1 MHGRRWRQNVPIRR
15 PTWSPPSPTPRR
27 RPGRVPPPR
36 RGAAWSIL
44 ASTAL
49 VTAVGVA
56 AASSFSTQ
64 LAQEFDTNRETV
76 QTGIDH
82 TTEAFEDGEMNILVL
97 GSDARDGEEQEDQR
111 SDTMMLVHIPETR
124 DEMYVMSI
132 MRDLWVEIPDV
143 GMSKVNSA
151 QSHGGYPLTIQTV
164 EGLTGADIDHMVI
177 VDFDG
182 FSDLTTALGGVEIEN
197 DIAFSAGQAS
207 PAYYPE
213 GTIRLQGTD
222 ALRFVRE
229 RKAFTDGDYQRVKNQ
244 QKFLTGIA
252 SQVLDSSTLTN
263 PSKISDMVSAFT
275 PYLTVDESL
284 DAKTLVNY
292 GMSMSKMSASGITSF
307 TIPNAGTGTTR
318 GGASVVWPDEGE
330 LENMRSAMNEGR
342 MDEYVKELEK
352 SQEEQA
358 DGATDETGER
368 VTEDPGVE
376 APQ

>member
-1 MHGRRWRQNVPIRR
+1 MRKP
-15 PTWSPPSPTPRR
+15 PTPKRA
-27 RPGRVPPPR
+27 GRVRPPR

-49 VTAVGVA
+49 VTAAGVA
-56 AASSFSTQ
+56 AASSFSAN
-64 LAQEFDTNRETV
+64 LIQEFDTNRETIE
-76 QTGIDH
+76 TGIDQ
-82 TTEAFEDGEMNILVL
+82 TSEAFEDGEMNILVL
-97 GSDARDGEEQEDQR
+97 GSDAREGQSQEDQR
-111 SDTMMLVHIPETR
+111 SDTMMLVHIPESR

-151 QSHGGYPLTIQTV
+151 QSHGGYPLTIDTV
-164 EGLTGADIDHMVI
+164 EGLTGAEIDHMVI

-182 FSDLTTALGGVEIEN
+182 FSDLTSALGGVEVEN
-197 DIAFSAGQAS
+197 DMAFSAGQANPS
-207 PAYYPE
+207 YYPQ
-213 GTIRLQGTD
+213 GTIRLEGTD

-263 PSKISDMVSAFT
+263 PAKISDMVKSFT

-284 DAKTLVNY
+284 DAQTLVNY
-292 GMSMSKMSASGITSF
+292 GMSMSKMRASNITSF
-307 TIPNAGTGTTR
+307 TIPNAGTGTTP
-318 GGASVVWPDEGE
+318 GGASVVWPDEEE
-330 LENMRSAMNEGR
+330 LASMRSAMEDGT
-342 MDEYVKELEK
+342 MDEYVQEL
-352 SQEEQA
+352 QERQDEQA
-358 DGATDETGER
+358 DGATDESGED
-368 VTEDPGVE
+368 VTEEPGVE

>member
-1 MHGRRWRQNVPIRR
+1 MRKP
-15 PTWSPPSPTPRR
+15 PTPKRA
-27 RPGRVPPPR
+27 GRVRPPR

-49 VTAVGVA
+49 VTAAGVA
-56 AASSFSTQ
+56 AASSFSAN
-64 LAQEFDTNRETV
+64 LIQEFDTNRETIE
-76 QTGIDH
+76 TGIDQ
-82 TTEAFEDGEMNILVL
+82 TSEAFEDGEMNILVL
-97 GSDARDGEEQEDQR
+97 GSDAREGQSQEDQR
-111 SDTMMLVHIPETR
+111 SDTMMLVHIPESR

-151 QSHGGYPLTIQTV
+151 QSHGGYPLTIDTV
-164 EGLTGADIDHMVI
+164 EGLTGAEIDHMVI

-182 FSDLTTALGGVEIEN
+182 FSDLTSALGGVEVEN
-197 DIAFSAGQAS
+197 DMAFSAGQANPS
-207 PAYYPE
+207 YYPQ
-213 GTIRLQGTD
+213 GTIRLEGTD

-263 PSKISDMVSAFT
+263 PAKISDMVKSFT

-284 DAKTLVNY
+284 DAQTLVNY
-292 GMSMSKMSASGITSF
+292 GMSMSKMRASNITSF
-307 TIPNAGTGTTR
+307 TIPNAGTGTTP
-318 GGASVVWPDEGE
+318 GGASVVWPDEEE
-330 LENMRSAMNEGR
+330 LASMRSAMEDGT
-342 MDEYVKELEK
+342 MDEYVQELQER
-352 SQEEQA
+352 QEEQA
-358 DGATDETGER
+358 DGATDESGED
-368 VTEDPGVE
+368 VTEEPGVE

>member
-1 MHGRRWRQNVPIRR
+1 MRKP
-15 PTWSPPSPTPRR
+15 PTPKRA
-27 RPGRVPPPR
+27 GRVRLPR

-49 VTAVGVA
+49 VTAAGVA

-64 LAQEFDTNRETV
+64 LAEEFDMNRETV
-76 QTGIDH
+76 QTGIDQ
-82 TTEAFEDGEMNILVL
+82 TTDAFDDGEMNILVL
-97 GSDARDGEEQEDQR
+97 GSDAREDESQEDQR
-111 SDTMMLVHIPETR
+111 SDTMMLVHVPETR

-132 MRDLWVEIPDV
+132 MRDLWVELPDV

-182 FSDLTTALGGVEIEN
+182 FSDLTTALGGVEIDNEV
-197 DIAFSAGQAS
+197 AFSAGQANPS
-207 PAYYPE
+207 YYPE
-213 GTIRLQGTD
+213 GTIRLEGTD

-252 SQVLDSSTLTN
+252 TQVLDSSTLTN

-284 DAKTLVNY
+284 DAQTLVNY
-292 GMSMSKMSASGITSF
+292 GMSMSKMRASGITSF
-307 TIPNAGTGTTR
+307 TIPNAGTGTTQ
-318 GGASVVWPDEGE
+318 GGASVVWPDEEE
-330 LENMRSAMNEGR
+330 LENMRSAMENGS
-342 MDEYVKELEK
+342 MDEYVKELQER
-352 SQEEQA
+352 QEEQA
-358 DGATDETGER
+358 DGAIDESGED
-368 VTEDPGVE
+368 VTEEPGVE

>member
-1 MHGRRWRQNVPIRR
+1 MRKP
-15 PTWSPPSPTPRR
+15 PTPKRA
-27 RPGRVPPPR
+27 GRVRPPR

-49 VTAVGVA
+49 VTAAGVA

-64 LAQEFDTNRETV
+64 LAEEFDTNRETV
-76 QTGIDH
+76 QTGIGH

-97 GSDARDGEEQEDQR
+97 GSDARDGEAQEDQR

-132 MRDLWVEIPDV
+132 MRDLWVEIPEV

-197 DIAFSAGQAS
+197 DMAFSAGQANPS
-207 PAYYPE
+207 YYPE
-213 GTIRLQGTD
+213 GTIRLEGTD

-252 SQVLDSSTLTN
+252 TQVLDSSTLTN

-284 DAKTLVNY
+284 DAQTLVNY
-292 GMSMSKMSASGITSF
+292 GMSMSKMRASGITSF
-307 TIPNAGTGTTR
+307 TIPNAGTGTTQ
-318 GGASVVWPDEGE
+318 GGASVVWPDEEE
-330 LENMRSAMNEGR
+330 LENMRSAMENGS

-352 SQEEQA
+352 RQEEQA
-358 DGATDETGER
+358 DGATDETGEN
-368 VTEDPGVE
+368 VTEEPGVD

>member
-1 MHGRRWRQNVPIRR
+1 MRKP
-15 PTWSPPSPTPRR
+15 PTPKRA
-27 RPGRVPPPR
+27 GRVRPPR

-49 VTAVGVA
+49 VTAAGVA
-56 AASSFSTQ
+56 AASSFSAN
-64 LAQEFDTNRETV
+64 LIQEFDTNRETIE
-76 QTGIDH
+76 TGIDQ
-82 TTEAFEDGEMNILVL
+82 TSEAFEDGEMNILVL
-97 GSDARDGEEQEDQR
+97 GSDAREGQSQEDQR
-111 SDTMMLVHIPETR
+111 SDTMMLVHIPESR

-151 QSHGGYPLTIQTV
+151 QSHGGYPLTIDTV
-164 EGLTGADIDHMVI
+164 EGLTGAEIDHMVI

-182 FSDLTTALGGVEIEN
+182 FSDLTSALGGVEVEN
-197 DIAFSAGQAS
+197 DMAFSAGQANPS
-207 PAYYPE
+207 YYPQ
-213 GTIRLQGTD
+213 GTIRLEGTD

-263 PSKISDMVSAFT
+263 PAKISDMVKSFT

-284 DAKTLVNY
+284 DAQTLVNY
-292 GMSMSKMSASGITSF
+292 GMSMSKMRASNITSF
-307 TIPNAGTGTTR
+307 TIPNAGTGTTP
-318 GGASVVWPDEGE
+318 GGASVVWPDEEE
-330 LENMRSAMNEGR
+330 LASMRSAMEDGT
-342 MDEYVKELEK
+342 MDEYVQELQER
-352 SQEEQA
+352 QEEQA
-358 DGATDETGER
+358 DGAIDESGED
-368 VTEDPGVE
+368 VTEEPGVE

>member
-1 MHGRRWRQNVPIRR
+1 MRKP
-15 PTWSPPSPTPRR
+15 PTPKRA
-27 RPGRVPPPR
+27 GRVRSPR

-49 VTAVGVA
+49 VTGTAVA
-56 AASSFSTQ
+56 AVSSFSTQ
-64 LAQEFDTNRETV
+64 LAEDFDTNRETV
-76 QTGIDH
+76 ETGIDQ
-82 TTEAFEDGEMNILVL
+82 TSEAFEDGEMNILVL
-97 GSDARDGEEQEDQR
+97 GSDAREGETQEDQR

-132 MRDLWVEIPDV
+132 MRDLWVEIPEV

-182 FSDLTTALGGVEIEN
+182 FSDLTTALGGVEIDN
-197 DIAFSAGQAS
+197 DMAFSAGQANPS
-207 PAYYPE
+207 YYPE
-213 GTIRLQGTD
+213 GTIRLEGTD

-263 PSKISDMVSAFT
+263 PSKISDMVSSFT

-284 DAKTLVNY
+284 DAQTLVNY
-292 GMSMSKMSASGITSF
+292 GMSMSKMRASNITSF
-307 TIPNAGTGTTR
+307 TIPNAGTGTTQ
-318 GGASVVWPDEGE
+318 GGASVVWPDEEE
-330 LENMRSAMNEGR
+330 LANMRSAMENGT
-342 MDEYVKELEK
+342 MDEYVKELEER
-352 SQEEQA
+352 QEEQV
-358 DGATDETGER
+358 DGAIDESGED
-368 VTEDPGVE
+368 VTEEPGVE

>member
-1 MHGRRWRQNVPIRR
+1 MRKP
-15 PTWSPPSPTPRR
+15 PTPKRA
-27 RPGRVPPPR
+27 GRVRPPR

-49 VTAVGVA
+49 VTAAGVA
-56 AASSFSTQ
+56 AASSFSAN
-64 LAQEFDTNRETV
+64 LVQEFDTNRETIE
-76 QTGIDH
+76 TGIDQ
-82 TTEAFEDGEMNILVL
+82 TSEAFEDGEMNILVL
-97 GSDARDGEEQEDQR
+97 GSDAREGQSQEDQR
-111 SDTMMLVHIPETR
+111 SDTMMLVHIPESR

-151 QSHGGYPLTIQTV
+151 QSHGGYPLTIDTV
-164 EGLTGADIDHMVI
+164 EGLTGAEIDHMVI

-182 FSDLTTALGGVEIEN
+182 FSDLTSALGGVEIEN
-197 DIAFSAGQAS
+197 DMAFSAGQANPS
-207 PAYYPE
+207 YYPE
-213 GTIRLQGTD
+213 GTIRLEGTD

-263 PSKISDMVSAFT
+263 PAKISDMVKSFT

-284 DAKTLVNY
+284 DAQTLVNY
-292 GMSMSKMSASGITSF
+292 GMSMSKMRASNITSF
-307 TIPNAGTGTTR
+307 TIPNAGTGTTP
-318 GGASVVWPDEGE
+318 GGASVVWPDEEE
-330 LENMRSAMNEGR
+330 LASMRSAMEDGT
-342 MDEYVKELEK
+342 MDEYVQELQER
-352 SQEEQA
+352 QEEQA
-358 DGATDETGER
+358 DGATDESGED
-368 VTEDPGVE
+368 VTEEPGVE

>member
-1 MHGRRWRQNVPIRR
+1 MRKP
-15 PTWSPPSPTPRR
+15 PTPKRA
-27 RPGRVPPPR
+27 GRVRPPR

-49 VTAVGVA
+49 VTAAGVA
-56 AASSFSTQ
+56 AASSFSAN
-64 LAQEFDTNRETV
+64 LIQEFDTNRETIE
-76 QTGIDH
+76 TGIDQ
-82 TTEAFEDGEMNILVL
+82 TSEAFEDGEMNILVL
-97 GSDARDGEEQEDQR
+97 GSDAREGQSQEDQR
-111 SDTMMLVHIPETR
+111 SDTMMLVHIPESR

-151 QSHGGYPLTIQTV
+151 QSHGGYPLTIDTV
-164 EGLTGADIDHMVI
+164 EGLTGAEIDHMVI

-182 FSDLTTALGGVEIEN
+182 FSDLTSALGGVEVEN
-197 DIAFSAGQAS
+197 DMAFSAGQANPS
-207 PAYYPE
+207 YYPQ
-213 GTIRLQGTD
+213 GTIRLEGTD

-263 PSKISDMVSAFT
+263 PAKISDMVKSFT

-284 DAKTLVNY
+284 DAQTLVNY
-292 GMSMSKMSASGITSF
+292 GMSMSKMRASNITSF
-307 TIPNAGTGTTR
+307 TIPNAGTGTTP
-318 GGASVVWPDEGE
+318 GGASVVWPDEEE
-330 LENMRSAMNEGR
+330 LASMRSAMEDGT
-342 MDEYVKELEK
+342 MDEYVQEL
-352 SQEEQA
+352 QERQDEQA
-358 DGATDETGER
+358 DGAIDESGED
-368 VTEDPGVE
+368 VTEEPGVE

>member
-1 MHGRRWRQNVPIRR
+1 MRKP
-15 PTWSPPSPTPRR
+15 PTPKRA
-27 RPGRVPPPR
+27 GRVRPPR

-49 VTAVGVA
+49 VTAAGVA
-56 AASSFSTQ
+56 AASSFSAN
-64 LAQEFDTNRETV
+64 LVQEFDTNRETIE
-76 QTGIDH
+76 TGIDQ
-82 TTEAFEDGEMNILVL
+82 TSEAFEDGEMNILVL
-97 GSDARDGEEQEDQR
+97 GSDAREGQSQEDQR
-111 SDTMMLVHIPETR
+111 SDTMMLVHIPESR

-151 QSHGGYPLTIQTV
+151 QSHGGYPLTIDTV
-164 EGLTGADIDHMVI
+164 EGLTGAEIDHMVI

-182 FSDLTTALGGVEIEN
+182 FSDLTSALGGVEIEN
-197 DIAFSAGQAS
+197 DMAFSAGQANPS
-207 PAYYPE
+207 YYPE
-213 GTIRLQGTD
+213 GTIRLEGTD

-263 PSKISDMVSAFT
+263 PAKISDMVKSFT

-284 DAKTLVNY
+284 DAQTLVNY
-292 GMSMSKMSASGITSF
+292 GMSMSKMRASNITSF
-307 TIPNAGTGTTR
+307 TIPNAGTGTTP
-318 GGASVVWPDEGE
+318 GGASVVWPDEEE
-330 LENMRSAMNEGR
+330 LASMRSAMEDGT
-342 MDEYVKELEK
+342 MDEYVQELQER
-352 SQEEQA
+352 QEEQA
-358 DGATDETGER
+358 DGAIDESGED
-368 VTEDPGVE
+368 VTEEPGVE

>member
-1 MHGRRWRQNVPIRR
+1 MRKP
-15 PTWSPPSPTPRR
+15 PTPKRA
-27 RPGRVPPPR
+27 GRVRPPR

-49 VTAVGVA
+49 VTAAGVA
-56 AASSFSTQ
+56 AASSFSAN
-64 LAQEFDTNRETV
+64 LIQEFDTNRETIE
-76 QTGIDH
+76 TGIDQ
-82 TTEAFEDGEMNILVL
+82 TSEAFEDGEMNILVL
-97 GSDARDGEEQEDQR
+97 GSDAREGQSQEDQR
-111 SDTMMLVHIPETR
+111 SDTMMLVHIPESR

-151 QSHGGYPLTIQTV
+151 QSHGGYPLTIDTV
-164 EGLTGADIDHMVI
+164 EGLTGAEIDHMVI

-182 FSDLTTALGGVEIEN
+182 FSDLTSALGGVEVEN
-197 DIAFSAGQAS
+197 DMAFSAGQANPS
-207 PAYYPE
+207 YYPQ
-213 GTIRLQGTD
+213 GTIRLEGTD

-263 PSKISDMVSAFT
+263 PAKISDMVKSFT

-284 DAKTLVNY
+284 DAQTLVNY
-292 GMSMSKMSASGITSF
+292 GMSMSKMRASNITSF
-307 TIPNAGTGTTR
+307 TIPNAGTGTTP
-318 GGASVVWPDEGE
+318 GGASVVWPDEEE
-330 LENMRSAMNEGR
+330 LASMRSAMEDGT
-342 MDEYVKELEK
+342 MDEYVQELQER
-352 SQEEQA
+352 QEEQA
-358 DGATDETGER
+358 DGAIDASGED
-368 VTEDPGVE
+368 VTEEPGVE

>member
-1 MHGRRWRQNVPIRR
+1 MRKP
-15 PTWSPPSPTPRR
+15 PTPKRA
-27 RPGRVPPPR
+27 GRVRPPR

-49 VTAVGVA
+49 VTAAGVA
-56 AASSFSTQ
+56 AASSFSAN
-64 LAQEFDTNRETV
+64 LIQEFDTNRETIE
-76 QTGIDH
+76 TGIDQ
-82 TTEAFEDGEMNILVL
+82 TSEAFEDGEMNILVL
-97 GSDARDGEEQEDQR
+97 GSDAREGQSQEDQR
-111 SDTMMLVHIPETR
+111 SDTMMLVHIPESR

-151 QSHGGYPLTIQTV
+151 QSHGGYPLTIDTV
-164 EGLTGADIDHMVI
+164 EGLTGAEIDHMVI

-182 FSDLTTALGGVEIEN
+182 FSDLTSALGGVEIEN
-197 DIAFSAGQAS
+197 DMAFSAGQANPS
-207 PAYYPE
+207 YYPE
-213 GTIRLQGTD
+213 GTIRLEGTD

-263 PSKISDMVSAFT
+263 PAKISDMVKSFT

-284 DAKTLVNY
+284 DAQTLVNY
-292 GMSMSKMSASGITSF
+292 GMSMSKMRASNITSF
-307 TIPNAGTGTTR
+307 TIPNAGTGTTP
-318 GGASVVWPDEGE
+318 GGASVVWPDEEE
-330 LENMRSAMNEGR
+330 LASMRSAMEDGT
-342 MDEYVKELEK
+342 MDEYVQELQER
-352 SQEEQA
+352 QEEQA
-358 DGATDETGER
+358 DGATDESGED
-368 VTEDPGVE
+368 VTEEPGVE

>member
-1 MHGRRWRQNVPIRR
+1 MRKP
-15 PTWSPPSPTPRR
+15 PTPKRA
-27 RPGRVPPPR
+27 GRVRPPR

-49 VTAVGVA
+49 VTAAGVA
-56 AASSFSTQ
+56 AASSFSAN
-64 LAQEFDTNRETV
+64 LIQEFDTNRETIE
-76 QTGIDH
+76 TGIDQ
-82 TTEAFEDGEMNILVL
+82 TSEAFEDGEMNILVL
-97 GSDARDGEEQEDQR
+97 GSDAREGQSQEDQR
-111 SDTMMLVHIPETR
+111 SDTMMLVHIPESR

-151 QSHGGYPLTIQTV
+151 QSHGGYPLTIDTV
-164 EGLTGADIDHMVI
+164 EGLTGAEIDHMVI

-182 FSDLTTALGGVEIEN
+182 FSDLTSALGGVEVEN
-197 DIAFSAGQAS
+197 DMAFSAGQANPS
-207 PAYYPE
+207 YYPE
-213 GTIRLQGTD
+213 GTIRLEGTD

-263 PSKISDMVSAFT
+263 PAKISDMVKSFT

-284 DAKTLVNY
+284 DAQTLVNY
-292 GMSMSKMSASGITSF
+292 GMSMSKMRASNITSF
-307 TIPNAGTGTTR
+307 TIPNAGTGTTP
-318 GGASVVWPDEGE
+318 GGASVVWPDEEE
-330 LENMRSAMNEGR
+330 LASMRSAMEDGT
-342 MDEYVKELEK
+342 MDEYVQEL
-352 SQEEQA
+352 QERQDEQA
-358 DGATDETGER
+358 DGAIDESGED
-368 VTEDPGVE
+368 VTEEPGVE